1 MRALTGIVLVIPLFV
16 GLGFAQGSATPG
28 SIRHN
33 AFTTGTYG
41 EPAVL
46 PPARIVLHGPV
57 NKEPQ
62 SDAKGA
68 FVIDS
73 LPPRRY
79 DIEASAPGLSA
90 VLTVHVSAGPFSIV
104 QIEMNVAV
112 VTSTTSTQLTQLEAM
127 HCASS
132 RKMHRYA

>member
-1 MRALTGIVLVIPLFV
+1 MRALTGIVLVVPLFP

-28 SIRHN
+28 STRHN
-33 AFTTGTYG
+33 AFTRGTYG

-57 NKEPQ
+57 NNETQ

-68 FVIDS
+68 FAIDS
-73 LPPRRY
+73 LPPRSY
-79 DIEASAPGLSA
+79 DIEASAPDLSA
-90 VLTVHVSAGPFSIV
+90 LFAAAVSTAASSTDPV
-104 QIEMNVAV
+104 EMNVAAV
-112 VTSTTSTQLTQLEAM
+112 RSTTSTQLTQLEAM

>member
-1 MRALTGIVLVIPLFV
+1 MRALTGIVLVVPLFL

-33 AFTTGTYG
+33 AFTRSTYG

-57 NKEPQ
+57 NEEIQ

-68 FVIDS
+68 FAIDS
-73 LPPRRY
+73 LPPRSS
-79 DIEASAPGLSA
+79 DIEASAPTLSA
-90 VLTVHVSAGPFSIV
+90 VLTLDVSAGPFSIA
-104 QIEMNVAV
+104 QIEMSMALA
-112 VTSTTSTQLTQLEAM
+112 TSATSPERRQLKAM
-127 HCASS
+127 DSAFS
-132 RKMHRYA
+132 RKEHHA